1 MSRTPEDGADDQS
14 MSTTSYVDDDCR
26 RLVAWSDATSMTSFC
41 DEAGMTSEPAMGE
54 VDWNWRVVPLVAL
67 VAAGIVGNTLV
78 CASVIVERR
87 LHNVTNYFLVSL
99 AVNKLYAASKSPST
113 LTYDFHVT
121 FVRPAIETQYRYD
134 LHVSF
139 VRASLEM

>member
-1 MSRTPEDGADDQS
+1 MSRAAEHGADDQS
-14 MSTTSYVDDDCR
+14 TSTTSYVDDCR

-41 DEAGMTSEPAMGE
+41 DEVGMTSEPAMGV

-99 AVNKLYAASKSPST
+99 AVSKLHIASKRPST
-113 LTYDFHVT
+113 STCDFHVT
-121 FVRPAIETQYRYD
+121 FVRPAFETQHRYD

-139 VRASLEM
+139 ARPSLEI